1 MKALVFN
8 GEQGVKH
15 QTIDDPKL
23 QDDEGAIV
31 RVTHCSICG
40 SDSQFYHGINNAS
53 ADIGFCVGH
62 EAVGEIAE
70 VGRKVN
76 HLSHGDQV
84 MLAGLILDA
93 CGVCA
98 TCKAGKPRYC
108 HRQNLTIYG
117 NSLALHG
124 SQAEAV
130 LVPNADANA
139 TLIPDGVSHEQALL
153 LTDTLPTAFIGCE
166 NAAIKPGSAVAVVG
180 LGPIGLMAVELAYS
194 LEASRVF
201 AIDPIAYR
209 REKAEKLGATA
220 YSPETAFEAIVEET
234 DGLMVSS
241 IVDAAGND
249 ASIEMSAMLAAYH
262 GTISCVGISHTP
274 HVKYP
279 QIMSIVKS
287 LTFRSALSYV
297 SETWPDLV
305 PMLQQGRIQPEKVL
319 SHTLPL
325 AEGERAYELFMN
337 KLDDATKIVLNP

>member
-8 GEQGVKH
+8 GEQGVQH
-15 QTIDDPKL
+15 QTVDDPML
-23 QDDEGAIV
+23 RDDDGAIV

-40 SDSQFYHGINNAS
+40 SDSQFYHGFNNAS
-53 ADIGFCVGH
+53 DDVGFCIGH

-70 VGRKVN
+70 VGRNVN
-76 HLSHGDQV
+76 HLSPGDPV
-84 MLAGLILDA
+84 MLAGLILDT
-93 CGVCA
+93 CGDCA
-98 TCKAGKPRYC
+98 TCKAGQPRYC
-108 HRQNLTIYG
+108 RRQNLTIYG
-117 NSLALHG
+117 NSLRLHG

-139 TLIPDGVSHEQALL
+139 TLIPDGISHEQALL
-153 LTDTLPTAFIGCE
+153 LTDTLPTAFIGCQH
-166 NAAIKPGSAVAVVG
+166 AAIKPGSDIAVIG
-180 LGPIGLMAVELAYS
+180 LGPIGLMAVELAYA
-194 LEASRVF
+194 LGAGRVF

-209 REKAEKLGATA
+209 REKAEGLGATA
-220 YSPETAFEAIVEET
+220 IAPDTAFEAIVEAT
-234 DGLMVSS
+234 DGLMVGS

-249 ASIEMSAMLAAYH
+249 ASIELSAMIAAYH
-262 GTISCVGISHTP
+262 GTISCVGISHSP

-279 QIMSIVKS
+279 QIMSIAKS

-337 KLDDATKIVLNP
+337 KLDDTTKIVLNP